1 MKKPKKC
8 ISVEEARREQDEW
21 VKTRGKDIEKC
32 CGYEDTREFWYSLDE
47 LQEYLDYV
55 REKSKEQDV
64 EKPGIRFYLGAYPK
78 TKGKRSYTTM
88 FLSPTKEKS
97 RKLRKLNYKNDGDD
111 NENNYDIEPMNI
123 IQGGEPPRNY

>member
-21 VKTRGKDIEKC
+21 VKTRGKDIREAE
-32 CGYEDTREFWYSLDE
+32 GYEDTREFWYSLDE

-55 REKSKEQDV
+55 REKSKEQGV

-78 TKGKRSYTTM
+78 TKEKKSYTTM
-88 FLSPTKEKS
+88 FLSPTKKAS
-97 RKLRKLNYKNDGDD
+97 DD
-111 NENNYDIEPMNI
+111 TATSGEDSDPNNYEIEPMNI
-123 IQGGEPPRNY
+123 IQGGHPPSNY